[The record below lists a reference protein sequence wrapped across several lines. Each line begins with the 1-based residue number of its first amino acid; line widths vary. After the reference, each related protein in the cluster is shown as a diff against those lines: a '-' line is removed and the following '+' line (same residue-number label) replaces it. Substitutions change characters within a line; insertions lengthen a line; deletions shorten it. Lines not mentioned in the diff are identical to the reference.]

1 MRLGRLVTRTT
12 WHAYRFSLSM
22 HGHTDLSASSGHL
35 LVICAVELVTCVCSI
50 FFPVFTVLKKR
61 DNAHYP
67 KMTYSIRR
75 LDYRWYNIT
84 FRVHRRGCWG
94 ILVCLARFMYTI
106 TLSEPTLSIWVFG
119 YFISNIYSLLE
130 YLSRKQYWRTQCDS
144 G

>member
-1 MRLGRLVTRTT
+1 MLIVSLYLCMGTPTLVRRVDTC
-12 WHAYRFSLSM
+12 
-22 HGHTDLSASSGHL
+22 L
-35 LVICAVELVTCVCSI
+35 LYVQSNWSPAFVLF

-75 LDYRWYNIT
+75 LDYRWHNIT
-84 FRVHRRGCWG
+84 FRVYRRGCWG

-106 TLSEPTLSIWVFG
+106 MLSEPTLSIWVFG